1 MKHIYSHIIKKEYQ
15 KPTIEEILIDRE
27 MSLVM
32 YSPPPEE
39 PGGGE
44 EPLPVGN
51 ASTSIDYGTNY
62 QAEAPFGGSK
72 PAY

>member
-15 KPTIEEILIDRE
+15 KPTIEEILVDRE

-39 PGGGE
+39 PENPG
-44 EPLPVGN
+44 PLPVGK
-51 ASTSIDYGTNY
+51 ASTSIDYDTNY
-62 QAEAPFGGSK
+62 QAETPFGGSK